1 MKEILTLEVLETAQI
16 NTRLSRV
23 NKFICQI
30 NKTFNQQQQLFVKS
44 KISLVLIGLVYKWR
58 STEST

>member
-44 KISLVLIGLVYKWR
+44 KISRLDWPSL
-58 STEST
+58 